1 MQGSCTPPFNIPEQI
16 NLQLAAHDVIVA
28 AFVSYH
34 GDADAPR
41 SFDTPVALI
50 GKSADPAAM
59 APVSGVFH
67 SYTEPIVASANPDMN
82 ETGRNYTMSF
92 VRFNNLNPRTRYYY
106 KVKGPGYVLKKQ
118 EKNPFLPRI
127 CAWALVRL
135 LLKRGGGERK
145 PSVTPRC
152 GSLQLSAFS

>member
-106 KVKGPGYVLKKQ
+106 KVKGPGYVLKSKKKTPSYR
-118 EKNPFLPRI
+118 ES
-127 CAWALVRL
+127 A
-135 LLKRGGGERK
+135 RG
-145 PSVTPRC
+145 
-152 GSLQLSAFS
+152 LW